1 MELRDNEAVLSVSP
15 SAKPG
20 SVCKKQLSGCR
31 TTPRISSAT
40 HVQTPAASQHSQEE
54 TDALLQPR
62 ETIPR
67 PNAEGGLSGTV
78 YPGSI
83 KYPADREGLFQP
95 K

>member
-1 MELRDNEAVLSVSP
+1 MELGDNEKVLSVSP

-54 TDALLQPR
+54 TDSFLQPP
-62 ETIPR
+62 ETIPSL
-67 PNAEGGLSGTV
+67 NAEGELSGSV

-83 KYPADREGLFQP
+83 KCPADSEGLFQP